1 MSNCIIFIANFKR
14 TIEDRLIIERD
25 SARKAESILLAVGIA
40 AYEIFQIY
48 LRNRNVV
55 LIKVSQD
62 NIF

>member
-1 MSNCIIFIANFKR
+1 MSNCIIFIANFR
-14 TIEDRLIIERD
+14 LTIENRPIDERD

-40 AYEIFQIY
+40 AYDIFQIY

-55 LIKVSQD
+55 LIKVDQD